1 MSRLPRVLGIIAEY
15 NPFHNGHLYHIKQ
28 SISQDNSDC
37 VVCVIS
43 GNFVQRGNTSIIDK
57 WTKTKMAIANGAD
70 LIIELPTVYST
81 SSAENFAEGA
91 IKILDELGVVDSIS
105 FGMETKDIS
114 TLNNIANV
122 LYQEPKEYLTMLNH
136 ELGRGISYPKARESA
151 LMMYLNDIK
160 RYANVLSGS
169 NNILGIEYLKAMKKL
184 KSPLKPIGIQREK
197 VYYHD
202 NFIVDDFASATA
214 IRKMIINRQ
223 FNDIMK
229 VIPRSS
235 YILLAQELQ
244 KGHYVLDLS
253 KFQDVILYKLRTMT
267 TEEIKELPDVS
278 EGLENA
284 IKNAADSC
292 NNIIDLV
299 NIIKSKRYT
308 QTRIQR
314 ILIYTLLGITKKM
327 MDTSKKITPYIRV
340 LGFTEKGKHLI
351 SEAMAKNP
359 KLNLVTSVKKFME
372 TSKNKQLKEMLK
384 MDIYA
389 TNVYTLGYEKDSWA
403 NLDYTNK
410 IVTIDDIK
418 GAKRK

>member
-1 MSRLPRVLGIIAEY
+1 MARVLGIIAEY

-28 SISQDNSDC
+28 SIEQDNSDS
-37 VVCVIS
+37 VVCVVS

-70 LIIELPTVYST
+70 LVIELPTVYAT

-91 IKILDELGVVDSIS
+91 IKILDELGIVDSIS
-105 FGMETKDIS
+105 FGMETSDIS
-114 TLNNIANV
+114 ILNNIANV
-122 LYQEPKEYLTMLNH
+122 LYQEPKDYVTMLNH
-136 ELGRGISYPKARESA
+136 ELSKGISYPKARENA

-160 RYANVLSGS
+160 KYANVLAGS

-184 KSPLKPIGIQREK
+184 KSPLKPIGIRREK
-197 VYYHD
+197 VFYND
-202 NFIVDDFASATA
+202 DFIIDDFASATA
-214 IRKMIINRQ
+214 IRKMIVNRQ
-223 FNDIMK
+223 FDDIMK

-235 YILLAQELQ
+235 YILLAQELR

-253 KFQDVILYKLRTMT
+253 KFQSEILYKLRSMT
-267 TEEIKELPDVS
+267 TAEIKGLPDVS

-292 NNIIDLV
+292 NNIIDFV
-299 NIIKSKRYT
+299 NIVKSKRYT

-314 ILIYTLLGITKKM
+314 ILIYTLLGITQKM
-327 MDTSKKITPYIRV
+327 MDTSRKVTPYIRV
-340 LGFTEKGKHLI
+340 LGFNEKGKRLI
-351 SEAMAKNP
+351 SEALARNP
-359 KLNLVTSVKKFME
+359 KLNIITSVKKYME
-372 TSKNKQLKEMLK
+372 TNKNKTLKEMLQ

-389 TNVYTLGYEKDSWA
+389 TNIYTLGYEKDSWS

-410 IVTIDDIK
+410 IVTMDDIK
-418 GAKRK
+418 GVIHK